1 MAIEGFAELIWTMGG
16 AAALALIGWGGRRVA
31 ADRAIADARAN
42 APRARRACGR
52 CWFSARLGLAL
63 STAP

>member
-31 ADRAIADARAN
+31 ADRAIADARAMRP
-42 APRARRACGR
+42 APAEHADDAGFLR
-52 CWFSARLGLAL
+52 GLA
-63 STAP
+63 SH